1 MAASPVG
8 DIYDKM
14 VDRESAYEQ
23 LNEKVEKRA
32 KEEAEAKT
40 QEEKEKVR
48 KAKEKAREK
57 EKAKKKASTRKKSTS
72 RRRKSASGT
81 VMHEIKLVG
90 RQIIRTEGRRILR
103 GILGS
108 MMRR

>member
-1 MAASPVG
+1 
-8 DIYDKM
+8 M

-23 LNEKVEKRA
+23 LNEKVEKHA
-32 KEEAEAKT
+32 KEEHEAKT
-40 QEEKEKVR
+40 KEEKEKVR

-57 EKAKKKASTRKKSTS
+57 EKAKNKASTRKKSTS

-103 GILGS
+103 GILGT